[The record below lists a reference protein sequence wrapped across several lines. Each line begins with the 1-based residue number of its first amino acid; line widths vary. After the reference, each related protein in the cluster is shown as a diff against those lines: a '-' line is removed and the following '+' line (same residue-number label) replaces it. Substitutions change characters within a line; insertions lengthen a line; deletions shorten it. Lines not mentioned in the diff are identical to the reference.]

1 MATVHAIVEFFSE
14 LKPVFWKKLSSS
26 KSWYFDIVMLA
37 GVLSLSRLSNHRGKA
52 ITVVFA
58 LAGLLTLRL
67 ATSPRAWDGNAIGH
81 FHKWRP
87 LLHSFVFMLIRP
99 TALVLKQIFF

>member
-14 LKPVFWKKLSSS
+14 LKRVFWKKLSSS

-67 ATSPRAWDGNAIGH
+67 ATSPRAWDGNAITIVLETVQEQT
-81 FHKWRP
+81 RP
-87 LLHSFVFMLIRP
+87 QVPHLNA
-99 TALVLKQIFF
+99 ALK

>member
-1 MATVHAIVEFFSE
+1 MATVHAIVECFSE
-14 LKPVFWKKLSSS
+14 LKRVFWKKLSSS
-26 KSWYFDIVMLA
+26 KSWDFDIVMLA

-67 ATSPRAWDGNAIGH
+67 ATSPRAWDGNAITIVLETVQEQT
-81 FHKWRP
+81 RP
-87 LLHSFVFMLIRP
+87 QVPHLNA
-99 TALVLKQIFF
+99 ALK

>member
-1 MATVHAIVEFFSE
+1 M
-14 LKPVFWKKLSSS
+14 SSS

-58 LAGLLTLRL
+58 LARLLTLRL
-67 ATSPRAWDGNAIGH
+67 ATSPRACDGNAIT
-81 FHKWRP
+81 
-87 LLHSFVFMLIRP
+87 I
-99 TALVLKQIFF
+99 VLEWVQEKTSPRCRI